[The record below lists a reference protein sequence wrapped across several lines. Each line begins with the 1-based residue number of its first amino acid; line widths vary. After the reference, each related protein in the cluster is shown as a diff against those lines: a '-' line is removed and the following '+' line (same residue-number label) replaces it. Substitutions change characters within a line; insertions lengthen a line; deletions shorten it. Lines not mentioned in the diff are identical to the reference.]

1 MLPLQEIP
9 QHWSTAQALA
19 VYEWLDGLRERVWD
33 CYGEQIQA
41 HYRSEQQD
49 SLQPDLFDVDDDM
62 PF

>member
-1 MLPLQEIP
+1 MLPLQDIP

-19 VYEWLDGLRERVWD
+19 VYEWLDCLRERVWD

-49 SLQPDLFDVDDDM
+49 HFQPDLFKVDDDM